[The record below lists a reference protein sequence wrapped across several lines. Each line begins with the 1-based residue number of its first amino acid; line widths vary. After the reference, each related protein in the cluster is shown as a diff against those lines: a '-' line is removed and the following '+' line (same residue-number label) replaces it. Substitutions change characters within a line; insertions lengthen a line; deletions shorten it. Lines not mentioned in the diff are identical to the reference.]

1 MLDFWLYAGK
11 TVHSFSPFFM
21 AHLTEKELTFHRQFA
36 HYGRN
41 AKEWLRKCA
50 LLLPHINRARIWEKK
65 GFSCIYEYAAKLAG
79 MSRNSVDD
87 ALRILR
93 RIEDK
98 PELKRVVAVKGLN
111 AVRPVAGVATKETA
125 GFWAEKA
132 LWMSKH
138 TLETYV
144 KDFLKQT
151 REPTEK
157 SRTGTENTPEKPHA
171 KTIDAESFGPP
182 KVPLAMQLE
191 PAVAEQ
197 LLKLKGEGDWNTF
210 MKQLLAMR
218 EAQLEAQKP
227 LSAETSSRHIPVAI
241 QKHVLARTNGQCAF
255 PGCAKP
261 HESLHHTQRWL
272 LENIHDPD
280 RIAPLCKA
288 HERIAHLGLVDNEEV
303 SPSVWRLRKEPDKA
317 LPKHGVDSLVA
328 IYR

>member
-1 MLDFWLYAGK
+1 MK
-11 TVHSFSPFFM
+11 K
-21 AHLTEKELTFHRQFA
+21 LTEKELALHRQFS

-98 PELKRVVAVKGLN
+98 PELTRVAEVKGLN
-111 AVRPVAGVATKETA
+111 AVRPVASVATKETA
-125 GFWAEKA
+125 GFWAKKA

-157 SRTGTENTPEKPHA
+157 SRTGTGNAVEKPHA
-171 KTIDAESFGPP
+171 EAIGVESFGPP
-182 KVPLAMQLE
+182 KVTLEMQLE
-191 PAVAEQ
+191 SAVAAQ
-197 LLKLKGEGDWNTF
+197 LLKLKGTGDWNTL
-210 MKQLLAMR
+210 MKELLAMR
-218 EAQLEAQKP
+218 EAHLQAQKP
-227 LSAETSSRHIPVAI
+227 PSVETDSRHIPAAI

-272 LENIHDPD
+272 LHNIHDPD
-280 RIAPLCKA
+280 RIVPLCKA
-288 HERIAHLGLVDNEEV
+288 HERIAHLGLVDNEEA
-303 SPSVWRLRKEPDKA
+303 SPSTWRLREEPDKA
-317 LPKHGVDSLVA
+317 FPKHAVDSLVA